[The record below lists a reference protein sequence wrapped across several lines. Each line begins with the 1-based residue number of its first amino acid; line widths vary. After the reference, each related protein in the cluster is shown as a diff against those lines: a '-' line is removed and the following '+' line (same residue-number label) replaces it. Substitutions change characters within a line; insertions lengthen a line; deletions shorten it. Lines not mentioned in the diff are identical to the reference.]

1 MTDWSLKHFLKYHTL
16 TRFLTHTLTHPP
28 LLVYDLL
35 WDSCSHSRHILVDDH
50 YVMFFCVQG
59 GAVLVEKDK
68 DQQQSQQEDEAEKP
82 GIDFATIDTNP
93 RTWS

>member
-1 MTDWSLKHFLKYHTL
+1 
-16 TRFLTHTLTHPP
+16 
-28 LLVYDLL
+28 
-35 WDSCSHSRHILVDDH
+35 
-50 YVMFFCVQG
+50 MFFCVQG